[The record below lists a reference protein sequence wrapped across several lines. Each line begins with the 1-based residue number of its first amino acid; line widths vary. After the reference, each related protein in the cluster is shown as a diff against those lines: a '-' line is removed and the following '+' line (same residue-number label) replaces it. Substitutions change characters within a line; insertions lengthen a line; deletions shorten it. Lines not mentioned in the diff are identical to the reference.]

1 MKFKTLT
8 KSTHSQV
15 IKKVQISY
23 DTLCISTFIKVFI
36 FTLKNNKKKFLKKKT
51 NEKNI

>member
-1 MKFKTLT
+1 MT

-23 DTLCISTFIKVFI
+23 DNLYISTFIKVFI
-36 FTLKNNKKKFLKKKT
+36 FIHKINKKKFFLKKQMK
-51 NEKNI
+51 K